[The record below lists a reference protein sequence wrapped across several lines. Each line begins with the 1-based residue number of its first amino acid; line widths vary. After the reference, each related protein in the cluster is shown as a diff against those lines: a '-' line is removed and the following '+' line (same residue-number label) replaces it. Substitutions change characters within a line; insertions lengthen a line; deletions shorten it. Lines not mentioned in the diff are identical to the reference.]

1 MGDGLDEAVKQ
12 AELSLVLNKFKEA
25 EHLSKEVL
33 RKTIYDPGEAMGS
46 WGWGV
51 GTSRGGR
58 ELAGSKYAM
67 SPA

>member
-25 EHLSKEVL
+25 EHLSKDVL

-46 WGWGV
+46 GAELWGRARRGAGV
-51 GTSRGGR
+51 S
-58 ELAGSKYAM
+58 
-67 SPA
+67 